1 MNFHI
6 NNIIIILLSI
16 YNIVCKELVCISF
29 YNEEAYEKSLME
41 LFQNLG
47 YNSFYG
53 PDIERDYK
61 NPLYMDDL
69 EILYNINNQL
79 DKEAVDKAIELIQ
92 DWGIGSLEE
101 KNNKFMEY
109 LQNGINV
116 KYWSSNGK
124 EESTYVK
131 LIDYDNLDNNI
142 FTVINQ
148 WTVVDNEIKI
158 PDIVVF
164 VNGFPLV
171 VCELK
176 SPSRENTDTSEA
188 YNQLKKYMQ
197 VIPTLFNY
205 NAFCV
210 MSDMSISKAGTITA
224 SEDRFMEWKTTD
236 GSYESTQWADFT
248 TFFEG
253 IFDKKRF
260 IDILKNFIV
269 YSIDSTTKIK
279 ILCAYH
285 QYFAVNKAVN
295 STLKAIDNDHKAGVF
310 WHTQGSGKSLS
321 MVFYVNKLQ
330 KILGS
335 PTFVVITDRNDLDDQ
350 LYSQFAKCS
359 DFLRQTPKQATSM
372 KNLKELLNDRKA
384 NGIFFSTMHKFDDYD
399 GSLTDR
405 NDVIVISDEAHRS
418 QYGLEEKV
426 DPKTGEIKIGAAR
439 KIHNALPNATFI
451 GFTGTPISKTD
462 RNTREVFGDYIDIY
476 DMTQSVEDGA
486 TVPICYESRIADIN
500 LDESILQKIDD
511 TYWDLNEEAEEYNI
525 ERSKKELSKM
535 EELLGAPEIIDD
547 ICTDIVHHYED
558 NRANELSGKAMIVAY
573 SRSVAIKMYEKILE
587 LRPDWDEKVKVVMS
601 GSNKDPEEWYNI
613 IGDKSYKKE
622 LENKFKDD
630 EDPMK
635 IAIVVD
641 MWLTG
646 FDVPSLATMYIYK
659 PMKGHNLMQAI
670 ARVNRVFKGKE
681 GGLVV
686 DYIGIASE
694 LKKAMSEY
702 TDRDKKKYGDPD
714 VDKVA
719 YPKFQEKLEICQD
732 LFHGFDYSK
741 FFGDSNLERSKV
753 ISRGVNFMED
763 LSRENTKKDY
773 LKEALLLKKWLSL
786 CSSRAKSHERFEAAF
801 FEAVRTVLVKVSSTG
816 KLSLPEINK
825 QITELLNQSIKS
837 TGVIN
842 VINVSEEVSLFD
854 PEFLDRVRALE
865 SSNLT
870 RTILE
875 KLLDDEVKVYTKTN
889 LVKAEEFSEL
899 LKNTRN
905 KYINGHITN
914 DEVIEE
920 LIKIAKLLREAHLE
934 GENLGLTEEELAFYN
949 AIALPENIHDF
960 YDDETLIKIT
970 QELTDSLRKN
980 RKIDWQKKESAR
992 AKMRVTVK
1000 RLLKKYDY
1008 PPKEIDGALDKVIAQ
1023 CELWVDEV
1031 A

>member
-1 MNFHI
+1 M
-6 NNIIIILLSI
+6 SI

-670 ARVNRVFKGKE
+670 ARINRVFKGKE

>member
-1 MNFHI
+1 
-6 NNIIIILLSI
+6 
-16 YNIVCKELVCISF
+16 
-29 YNEEAYEKSLME
+29 
-41 LFQNLG
+41 
-47 YNSFYG
+47 
-53 PDIERDYK
+53 
-61 NPLYMDDL
+61 MDDL
-69 EILYNINNQL
+69 NVLYNINNQL
-79 DKEAVDKAIELIQ
+79 DVEAVDKAIEVIQ
-92 DWGIGSLEE
+92 ELDIGSLED
-101 KNNKFMEY
+101 KNNKFMDY
-109 LQNGINV
+109 LQHGVSVNYWKNGQEN
-116 KYWSSNGK
+116 
-124 EESTYVK
+124 STHVK
-131 LIDYDNLDNNI
+131 LVNFDNNDLNE

-148 WTVVDNEIKI
+148 WTIVDKATKI

-164 VNGFPLV
+164 VNGIPLV

-176 SPSRENTDTSEA
+176 SPSREDTDTSEA
-188 YNQLKKYMQ
+188 YKQLKKYMK
-197 VIPTLFNY
+197 VIPSLFNY

-236 GSYESTQWADFT
+236 GSYETTQWADFT

-253 IFDKKRF
+253 IFEKKRF
-260 IDILKNFIV
+260 LDILKNFILF
-269 YSIDSTTKIK
+269 SNDSVNKVK
-279 ILCAYH
+279 ILGAYH
-285 QYFAVNKAVN
+285 QYFAVNKAVK
-295 STLKAIDNDHKAGVF
+295 STVKAIESDHKAGVF

-321 MVFYVNKLQ
+321 IVFYVNKLQ
-330 KILGS
+330 QTLES

-350 LYSQFAKCS
+350 LYSQFVKCS

-384 NGIFFSTMHKFDDYD
+384 NGIFFSTMQKFDDYD
-399 GSLTDR
+399 ESLTDR
-405 NDVIVISDEAHRS
+405 EDIIVISEEAHRS

-439 KIHNALPNATFI
+439 RIRNALPNATFI
-451 GFTGTPISKTD
+451 GFTGTPISNADK
-462 RNTREVFGDYIDIY
+462 NTREVFGNYIDIY

-500 LDESILQKIDD
+500 LDESILQKIDEK
-511 TYWDLNEEAEEYNI
+511 YSKLRKEAEEYNI
-525 ERSKKELSKM
+525 ERSKRELSRM
-535 EELLGAPEIIDD
+535 EELLGAPEIIND
-547 ICTDIVHHYED
+547 ICTDIIHHYED
-558 NRANELSGKAMIVAY
+558 NRANKLSGKAMIVAY
-573 SRSVAIKMYEKILE
+573 SRSIAIKMYEKILE
-587 LRPDWDEKVKVVMS
+587 LRPDWNEKIKIVMS
-601 GSNKDPEEWYNI
+601 DSNKDPEEWFEI
-613 IGDKSYKKE
+613 IGNKSYKKE

-630 EDPMK
+630 NDPMK

-659 PMKGHNLMQAI
+659 PMRGHNLMQAI
-670 ARVNRVFKGKE
+670 ARVNRVFKEKE
-681 GGLVV
+681 GGLIV

-714 VDKVA
+714 IDKVA
-719 YPKFQEKLEICQD
+719 YPKFQEKLEICRD

-741 FFGDSNLERSKV
+741 FFGDSDLERSKI
-753 ISRGVNFMED
+753 ISNGVNFMED
-763 LSRENTKKDY
+763 LSHEESKKEY
-773 LKEALLLKKWLSL
+773 LKESLLLKKWLSL
-786 CSSRAKSHERFEAAF
+786 CSSRAKEHERFEAAF
-801 FEAVRTVLVKVSSTG
+801 FEAVRTVLVKVTSDG

-854 PEFLDRVRALE
+854 PEFLDKVKALE

-875 KLLDDEVKVYTKTN
+875 KLLDDEVRVYTRKN

-899 LKNTRN
+899 LKKTRN
-905 KYINGHITN
+905 NYVNGHITN

-920 LIKIAKLLREAHLE
+920 LIKIARLLREAHRE
-934 GENLGLTEEELAFYN
+934 GEKLGLTEEELAFYN
-949 AIALPENIHDF
+949 AIALPENIHNF
-960 YDDETLIKIT
+960 YDNETLIKIT
-970 QELTDSLRKN
+970 QELTESLIKN
-980 RKIDWQKKESAR
+980 RTIDWQKKESAR
-992 AKMRVTVK
+992 ANMRRTVK

-1008 PPKEIDGALDKVIAQ
+1008 PPAEMKSALDKVIAQ

>member
-1 MNFHI
+1 
-6 NNIIIILLSI
+6 
-16 YNIVCKELVCISF
+16 
-29 YNEEAYEKSLME
+29 ME
-41 LFQNLG
+41 LFQSLG
-47 YNSFYG
+47 YSHYYG
-53 PDIERDYK
+53 PDVERDYK
-61 NPLYMDDL
+61 NPLFKLDL
-69 EILYNINNQL
+69 DNLYRINSSLNRN
-79 DKEAVDKAIELIQ
+79 AVDKAIEIIE
-92 DWGIGSLEE
+92 DFGIGSLED
-101 KNNKFMEY
+101 KNNKFMDY

-116 KYWSSNGK
+116 NYWDDGK

-131 LIDYDNLDNNI
+131 LIDYDNLDNNL

-148 WTVVDNEIKI
+148 WTVVDKETKI
-158 PDIVVF
+158 PDVVVF

-176 SPSRENTDTSEA
+176 SPSRDDTDTSEA
-188 YNQLKKYMQ
+188 YTQLKKYMQ
-197 VIPTLFNY
+197 VIPVLFNY

-253 IFDKKRF
+253 IFERNRF
-260 IDILKNFIV
+260 IDILKNFITF
-269 YSIDSTTKIK
+269 SNDSTKKVK
-279 ILCAYH
+279 ILGAYH

-295 STLKAIDNDHKAGVF
+295 STIKAIESDHKAGVF

-330 KILGS
+330 QVLES

-359 DFLRQTPKQATSM
+359 DFLRQTPKQAKNM
-372 KNLKELLNDRKA
+372 KDLKDLLNDRKA
-384 NGIFFSTMHKFDDYD
+384 NGIFFSTMQKFDDYD
-399 GSLTDR
+399 ESLTDR
-405 NDVIVISDEAHRS
+405 EDVIVISDEAHRS
-418 QYGLEEKV
+418 QYGLEETV
-426 DPKTGEIKIGAAR
+426 DPRTGEIKIGAAR
-439 KIHNALPNATFI
+439 RIRNALPNATYI
-451 GFTGTPISKTD
+451 GFTGTPISKSD
-462 RNTREVFGDYIDIY
+462 KSTREVFGNYIDIY

-486 TVPICYESRIADIN
+486 TVPISYESRIAEIQ
-500 LDESILQKIDD
+500 LDDTILDLIDD
-511 TYWDLNEEAEEYNI
+511 KYWELRQQAEEYNI
-525 ERSKKELSKM
+525 ERSKRELSKM
-535 EELLGAPEIIDD
+535 ESLLGAPEVIDD
-547 ICTDIVHHYED
+547 ISKDIVHHYEE
-558 NRANELSGKAMIVAY
+558 NRANELTGKAMIVAY
-573 SRSVAIKMYEKILE
+573 SRPIAIKMYKKILE

-601 GSNKDPEEWYNI
+601 GSNKDPEEWHEI
-613 IGDKSYKKE
+613 IGDKTYKKE

-681 GGLVV
+681 GGLIV

-702 TDRDKKKYGDPD
+702 TERDNKNYGDMD
-714 VDKVA
+714 VDKIA
-719 YPKFQEKLEICQD
+719 YPRFQEKLEVCRD

-741 FFGDSNLERSKV
+741 FFGDSDLERSKI
-753 ISRGVNFMED
+753 ISSGVNFMED
-763 LSRENTKKDY
+763 ISREDTKKNY

-786 CSSRAKSHERFEAAF
+786 CRSRSKEKERFEAAF
-801 FEAVRTVLVKVSSTG
+801 FEAVRTVLVKVSSQGT
-816 KLSLPEINK
+816 LSLPEINK

-842 VINVSEEVSLFD
+842 VINVSDEVSLFD
-854 PEFLDRVRALE
+854 PEFLDKVRAME

-870 RTILE
+870 ISLLE
-875 KLLDDEVKVYTKTN
+875 KLLNDQIKGYTRTNIVKS
-889 LVKAEEFSEL
+889 EEFSDL
-899 LKNTRN
+899 LKQTMNS
-905 KYINGHITN
+905 YVNGHITN

-920 LIKIAKLLREAHLE
+920 LIKIARLLRDADKE
-934 GENLGLTEEELAFYN
+934 GEKLGLTEEELAFYN
-949 AIALPENIHDF
+949 AIALPENIHNF

-970 QELTDSLRKN
+970 QELTESLRRN
-980 RKIDWQKKESAR
+980 RTIDWQKKESAR
-992 AKMRVTVK
+992 ANMRRTVK
-1000 RLLKKYDY
+1000 RLLKKYKY
-1008 PPKEIDGALDKVIAQ
+1008 PPEDMDFALEKVIAQ
-1023 CELWVDEV
+1023 CELWVDET

>member
-1 MNFHI
+1 
-6 NNIIIILLSI
+6 
-16 YNIVCKELVCISF
+16 
-29 YNEEAYEKSLME
+29 
-41 LFQNLG
+41 
-47 YNSFYG
+47 
-53 PDIERDYK
+53 
-61 NPLYMDDL
+61 
-69 EILYNINNQL
+69 
-79 DKEAVDKAIELIQ
+79 
-92 DWGIGSLEE
+92 
-101 KNNKFMEY
+101 
-109 LQNGINV
+109 
-116 KYWSSNGK
+116 
-124 EESTYVK
+124 
-131 LIDYDNLDNNI
+131 
-142 FTVINQ
+142 
-148 WTVVDNEIKI
+148 
-158 PDIVVF
+158 
-164 VNGFPLV
+164 
-171 VCELK
+171 
-176 SPSRENTDTSEA
+176 
-188 YNQLKKYMQ
+188 
-197 VIPTLFNY
+197 
-205 NAFCV
+205 
-210 MSDMSISKAGTITA
+210 
-224 SEDRFMEWKTTD
+224 
-236 GSYESTQWADFT
+236 
-248 TFFEG
+248 
-253 IFDKKRF
+253 
-260 IDILKNFIV
+260 
-269 YSIDSTTKIK
+269 
-279 ILCAYH
+279 
-285 QYFAVNKAVN
+285 
-295 STLKAIDNDHKAGVF
+295 
-310 WHTQGSGKSLS
+310 

-330 KILGS
+330 KILQS

-399 GSLTDR
+399 RSLTDR

-426 DPKTGEIKIGAAR
+426 DPKTGEIKRGAAR

-801 FEAVRTVLVKVSSTG
+801 FEAVRSVLVKVSSTG

-1023 CELWVDEV
+1023 CELWVDE
-1031 A
+1031 AA